1 MLFFIRIINK
11 ARADILKIHSKKMN
25 LTRGIDLKKV
35 AEKMIG
41 ASGAE
46 SKVILKKL
54 IIKKLIIL
62 IKRLFVQKQVC
73 LL

>member
-1 MLFFIRIINK
+1 M
-11 ARADILKIHSKKMN
+11 KIHSKKMN

-46 SKVILKKL
+46 SKVANSIKL
-54 IIKKLIIL
+54 YLNISIQ
-62 IKRLFVQKQVC
+62 RLC
-73 LL
+73 APRPECTP

>member
-1 MLFFIRIINK
+1 
-11 ARADILKIHSKKMN
+11 MN

-46 SKVILKKL
+46 TKVKL
-54 IIKKLIIL
+54 NMTQKENNIFIIVGMY
-62 IKRLFVQKQVC
+62 RGWNVC
-73 LL
+73 LEGKKSARNSGRF